1 MAVSSFS
8 NSGIKSGSKRNKF
21 WDQIAA
27 IGDFE
32 SIATTTVGS
41 GGIADVTFS
50 SIPATY
56 THLQLRGIA
65 RTNRADS
72 NQDAVVVRFNSDTG
86 NNYSRHYLL
95 GNGSAAS
102 SSATTSTDKIMMNG
116 FTNVASLASAFGG
129 FILDILDYKK
139 TNKYKTTRQLSARED
154 NSTGNVWFESGN
166 WRNTNAITSI
176 VLTPNIGTLFDQY
189 SSFALYGVKA

>member
-86 NNYSRHYLL
+86 NNYSRH
-95 GNGSAAS
+95 SQ
-102 SSATTSTDKIMMNG
+102 I
-116 FTNVASLASAFGG
+116 
-129 FILDILDYKK
+129 IK
-139 TNKYKTTRQLSARED
+139 TENKTK
-154 NSTGNVWFESGN
+154 
-166 WRNTNAITSI
+166 
-176 VLTPNIGTLFDQY
+176 
-189 SSFALYGVKA
+189 